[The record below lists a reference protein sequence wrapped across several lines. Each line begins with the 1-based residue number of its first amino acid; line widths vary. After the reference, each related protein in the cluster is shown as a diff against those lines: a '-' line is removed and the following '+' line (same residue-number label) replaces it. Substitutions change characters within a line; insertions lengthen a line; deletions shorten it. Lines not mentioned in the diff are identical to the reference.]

1 MLPVGPKPILEHI
14 LEWLK
19 SNGISEVIVATGY
32 LGKMISDYFGDGSQ
46 WGVTVEY
53 AASSHPLNIAGQL
66 KTAEKQI
73 KGRFVCLYGDAILEF
88 DLRKLIEFHERSKA
102 LATMA
107 LMNYSTD
114 LKYGFM
120 EADKNGKLLEWREK
134 PKITGYINVG
144 CYVMEKDFLKYI
156 PSGKTYG
163 MKEAFERSMAAGE
176 KVYTLKVKGDFVD
189 IGDRKSYKAANE
201 LYTRRMGKV

>member
-14 LEWLK
+14 FEWLK

-46 WGVTVEY
+46 WGITVEY
-53 AASSHPLNIAGQL
+53 ATSPHPLNIAGQL

-88 DLRKLIEFHERSKA
+88 DLRELIGFHEKRKA

-120 EADKNGKLLEWREK
+120 EADKNGKLLEWKEK

-189 IGDRKSYKAANE
+189 IGDRRSYKAANE